1 MNPSPPALDSGPRIR
16 HNSGTIPGAIMKIY
30 NLCRKPAVT
39 VPTNASV
46 KEALQVMTKAGVGAV
61 VVIENEK
68 AAGIFTRRDAIER
81 VVLKNLPVESTPV
94 SSVMTSP
101 VEVLSKDTEL
111 SEALKLMASRPF
123 NHLPIVDSE
132 SRVVGLATT
141 KPIMKQ
147 TIEKLSDELGSLE
160 AYITADGIGG

>member
-1 MNPSPPALDSGPRIR
+1 
-16 HNSGTIPGAIMKIY
+16 MKVY
-30 NLCRKPAVT
+30 SVCRKPAAT
-39 VPTNASV
+39 VPITASV
-46 KEALQVMTKAGVGAV
+46 REALQVMTKEDVGAV
-61 VVIENEK
+61 VVIENQR

-81 VVLKNLPVESTPV
+81 VVLEKLPLESTPV

-101 VEVLSKDTEL
+101 VETLSKDTDL
-111 SEALKLMASRPF
+111 SDALKLMAARPF

-141 KPIMKQ
+141 KPIMKH

>member
-1 MNPSPPALDSGPRIR
+1 
-16 HNSGTIPGAIMKIY
+16 MKVY
-30 NLCRKPAVT
+30 SVCRRPAVT
-39 VPTNASV
+39 VPLTASV
-46 KEALQVMTKAGVGAV
+46 NEALQAMTKEKVGAV
-61 VVIENEK
+61 VVVENEK
-68 AAGIFTRRDAIER
+68 AVGIFTRRDAIER
-81 VVLKNLPVESTPV
+81 AVLENRPLATTPI

-111 SEALKLMASRPF
+111 SEALKLMAGRPF

-147 TIEKLSDELGSLE
+147 TIEKLSDELGALE